1 MANHPY
7 SSTPAY
13 QPDDNWQASA
23 LCAQTDPALFF
34 PDAGGNTNAAK
45 RICRTCPV
53 QAECLAEALKHG
65 HRYGIWGA
73 HSERQLRQMRPARL
87 SGNRIDSAEAVRLHA
102 MGMKAT
108 EIARQLHCSPQ
119 GVTAAIRRAAS

>member
-13 QPDDNWQASA
+13 RPDDNWQASA

-65 HRYGIWGA
+65 HRYGILGA
-73 HSERQLRQMRPARL
+73 HSERELRQMRPAL
-87 SGNRIDSAEAVRLHA
+87 PAGNRINLVEALRLHA
-102 MGMKAT
+102 AGMKAT

>member
-53 QAECLAEALKHG
+53 QAECLAEALV
-65 HRYGIWGA
+65 
-73 HSERQLRQMRPARL
+73 
-87 SGNRIDSAEAVRLHA
+87 EALRLHA
-102 MGMKAT
+102 AGMKAT

>member
-13 QPDDNWQASA
+13 QPDDNWRASA

-34 PDAGGNTNAAK
+34 PDG
-45 RICRTCPV
+45 R
-53 QAECLAEALKHG
+53 
-65 HRYGIWGA
+65 
-73 HSERQLRQMRPARL
+73 RQHQRSQTHLPNLPSTSRM
-87 SGNRIDSAEAVRLHA
+87 
-102 MGMKAT
+102 
-108 EIARQLHCSPQ
+108 QLHCSPQ